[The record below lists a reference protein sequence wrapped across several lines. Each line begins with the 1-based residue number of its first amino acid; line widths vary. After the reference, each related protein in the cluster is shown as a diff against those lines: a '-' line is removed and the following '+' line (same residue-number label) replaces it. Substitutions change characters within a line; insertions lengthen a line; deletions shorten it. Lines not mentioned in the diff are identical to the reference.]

1 MKEKC
6 YICEK
11 GDLESKK
18 VDYELYGVKLGKFN
32 AEVCNRCGETFFDED
47 VSKKMTE
54 IAKKKGLFGL
64 QTKTKI
70 GQSGTT
76 LDVRLPKRIIEF
88 FDLKKGEEVELY
100 PEGKDKLVISIES

>member
-1 MKEKC
+1 MAEKC

-11 GDLESKK
+11 GNLLKRK
-18 VDYELYGVKLGKFN
+18 VDYKLYGVSIGEFD
-32 AEVCNRCGETFFDED
+32 AEVCDKCSETFFEEE

-54 IAKKKGLFGL
+54 IAKRKGLWGL

-76 LDVRLPKRIIEF
+76 LDIRLPKKIIDF
-88 FDLKKGEEVELY
+88 LNLKKGKEVEVY
-100 PEGKDKLVISIES
+100 PEGKDKLVISF

>member
-11 GDLESKK
+11 GKLTKKK
-18 VDYELYGVKLGKFN
+18 VDYELYGINIGKFT
-32 AEVCNRCGETFFDED
+32 AETCDKCGEIFFDEHT
-47 VSKKMTE
+47 SKKMTE
-54 IAKKKGLFGL
+54 IAKKKGLWGL

-76 LDVRLPKRIIEF
+76 LDIRLPKKIIALLN
-88 FDLKKGEEVELY
+88 LKKGKEVEIY
-100 PEGKDKLVISIES
+100 PEGKNKLIVSI

>member
-11 GDLESKK
+11 GNLTKK
-18 VDYELYGVKLGKFN
+18 RVDYDLYGVNIGKFN
-32 AEVCNRCGETFFDED
+32 AEICDRCGEIFFDENA
-47 VSKKMTE
+47 SKKMTE
-54 IAKKKGLFGL
+54 IAKSKGLWGL

-88 FDLKKGEEVELY
+88 LNLKKGKEVEIY
-100 PEGKDKLVISIES
+100 PEGKNKLVISI

>member
-11 GDLESKK
+11 GNLRKEK
-18 VDYELYGVKLGKFN
+18 VDYKLYGISLGKFN
-32 AEVCNRCGETFFDED
+32 AEVCSKCGENFFEES

-54 IAKKKGLFGL
+54 IAKKKGLWGL

-76 LDVRLPKRIIEF
+76 LDIRLPKRVIDF
-88 FDLKKGEEVELY
+88 FNLKKGKEVEVY
-100 PEGKDKLVISIES
+100 PEGKNKLVISI

>member
-11 GDLESKK
+11 GNLRKEK
-18 VDYELYGVKLGKFN
+18 VDYELYGIVIGRFT
-32 AEVCNRCGETFFDED
+32 AEICDKCGENFFDET

-54 IAKKKGLFGL
+54 VAKKKGLWGL
-64 QTKTKI
+64 QARTKI

-76 LDVRLPKRIIEF
+76 LDIRLPKKVIEF
-88 FDLKKGEEVELY
+88 FNLKKGKEVEIY
-100 PEGKDKLVISIES
+100 PEGKNKLVISI

>member
-11 GDLESKK
+11 GNLIKK
-18 VDYELYGVKLGKFN
+18 GVDYNLYGVSIGKFN
-32 AEVCNRCGETFFDED
+32 AEVCNKCGEIFFDED
-47 VSKKMTE
+47 TSKRMTE
-54 IAKKKGLFGL
+54 IAKKKGLWGL

-70 GQSGTT
+70 GQAGTT

-88 FDLKKGEEVELY
+88 LNLKKGKEVEIY
-100 PEGKDKLVISIES
+100 PEGKNKLVISI

>member
-11 GDLESKK
+11 GNLRKEKS
-18 VDYELYGVKLGKFN
+18 DYKLYGISLGKFN
-32 AEVCNRCGETFFDED
+32 AEVCGKCGEIFFDES

-54 IAKKKGLFGL
+54 VAKKKGLWGL

-76 LDVRLPKRIIEF
+76 LDIRLPKRVIDF
-88 FDLKKGEEVELY
+88 FNLKKGKEVEVY
-100 PEGKDKLVISIES
+100 PEGKNKLVISI